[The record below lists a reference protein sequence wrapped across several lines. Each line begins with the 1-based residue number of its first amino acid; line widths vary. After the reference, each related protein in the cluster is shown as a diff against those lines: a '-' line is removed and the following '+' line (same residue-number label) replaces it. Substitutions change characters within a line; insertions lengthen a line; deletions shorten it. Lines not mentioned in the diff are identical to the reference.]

1 MLREQIELLREAMR
15 RRGVLDAVGP
25 CIDRGEQL
33 ERERRALIQ
42 AVDERKARR
51 NLNAQEVAR
60 RKRAGEPADDLIVQ
74 GRALGDEIAR
84 LERELAASEAELQ
97 LVLYEIPNVTL
108 PAVPEGGEDQS
119 VVGRECGTPRAPDG
133 VRPHWEIGA

>member
-74 GRALGDEIAR
+74 GRALGDESCSSSCTRFRTSPFPRSRKVERIKASSGASGAR
-84 LERELAASEAELQ
+84 HAHRTVCGRIGR
-97 LVLYEIPNVTL
+97 LVPRSALSTWI
-108 PAVPEGGEDQS
+108 
-119 VVGRECGTPRAPDG
+119 GR
-133 VRPHWEIGA
+133 